1 MSAPPTANPV
11 FNADDF
17 LVQTSSGGLDETTAN
32 ARYIRKTVDDSTDY
46 SLTVRNGFWT
56 QSVDAPPDSN
66 SISLGYN
73 ADSITIGGSNAALV
87 TTIHNAT
94 TQGLLTAVNGIQ
106 TSTLS
111 STGDLSIGGSL
122 TSSGLIYANGN
133 LSMGSALINLGAP
146 SGVRNALHLGFYKGN
161 NFAAAIPFNATG
173 QNTPFYSGEY
183 TVGVWM
189 VSIQL
194 QFAVNAAVSNI
205 TLQLGSTLGGKEYG
219 SVSQLSSTTLPT
231 TVCLNTVVSL
241 TAITTIFVG
250 CISTYTGAAPSLTAA
265 FSWVVLTRIG

>member
-1 MSAPPTANPV
+1 MAAPPTSNPV

-17 LVQTSSGGLDETTAN
+17 EVQTSSGGLDETMAN

-46 SLTVRNGFWT
+46 SLTVRNGFWC
-56 QSVDAPPDSN
+56 QSVDAPPDST

-94 TQGLLTAVNGIQ
+94 TEGLLTAVNGIQ
-106 TSTLS
+106 TSTLT
-111 STGDLSIGGSL
+111 STGDLNIGGSL

-133 LSMGSALINLGAP
+133 ISMGSALINLGA
-146 SGVRNALHLGFYKGN
+146 SIGTRTALHLGFLK
-161 NFAAAIPFNATG
+161 
-173 QNTPFYSGEY
+173 QNTPAAVTFNASNLNTPLWNGEY
-183 TVGVWM
+183 TIGVWI

-194 QFAVNAAVSNI
+194 QFTVNAAVSNI
-205 TLQLGSTLGGKEYG
+205 KIQLGSTLGGSDYA
-219 SVSQLSSTTLPT
+219 SVSQLTATTLPT
-231 TVCLNTVVSL
+231 TVCLSTVISL
-241 TAITTIFVG
+241 AAIATLYVG
-250 CISTYTGAAPSLTAA
+250 AVGTYTGAAPSLTAA

>member
-1 MSAPPTANPV
+1 MSVPPTANPV

-73 ADSITIGGSNAALV
+73 ADSITV
-87 TTIHNAT
+87 
-94 TQGLLTAVNGIQ
+94 
-106 TSTLS
+106 
-111 STGDLSIGGSL
+111 GGSL

-146 SGVRNALHLGFYKGN
+146 SGLRATQCISAFIRETFLLRLYPLTPLGKTLRFTAANTLWVCGWSAFSFNSPLMRPCQTLRFSSALHSRERN
-161 NFAAAIPFNATG
+161 TG
-173 QNTPFYSGEY
+173 MSH
-183 TVGVWM
+183 
-189 VSIQL
+189 S
-194 QFAVNAAVSNI
+194 
-205 TLQLGSTLGGKEYG
+205 
-219 SVSQLSSTTLPT
+219 
-231 TVCLNTVVSL
+231 
-241 TAITTIFVG
+241 
-250 CISTYTGAAPSLTAA
+250 
-265 FSWVVLTRIG
+265 

>member
-1 MSAPPTANPV
+1 M
-11 FNADDF
+11 
-17 LVQTSSGGLDETTAN
+17 
-32 ARYIRKTVDDSTDY
+32 
-46 SLTVRNGFWT
+46 T

-66 SISLGYN
+66 LDLALGFN
-73 ADSITIGGSNAALV
+73 ADSITIGGGNPALV

-106 TSTLS
+106 TSTLA
-111 STGDLSIGGSL
+111 STGNLSIGGSL

-133 LSMGSALINLGAP
+133 ISMGSALINLGAP
-146 SGVRNALHLGFYKGN
+146 GGIKTALNLGFYKFN
-161 NFAAAIPFNATG
+161 VFASAITFNATG

-194 QFAVNAAVSNI
+194 QFTVNAAVSNI
-205 TLQLGSTLGGKEYG
+205 KIQLGSTLGGSDYG

-231 TVCLNTVVSL
+231 TVCLSTVVSL
-241 TAITTIFVG
+241 QAITTLYVG
-250 CISTYTGAAPSLTAA
+250 AISTYTGVAPSLATG
-265 FSWVVLTRIG
+265 FSYVALTRIG

>member
-17 LVQTSSGGLDETTAN
+17 LVQTSSGGLDETMAN
-32 ARYIRKTVDDSTDY
+32 SRYIRKLVDDATDY

-56 QSVDAPPDSN
+56 QSVDSPPESN
-66 SISLGYN
+66 SLSLGYN

-87 TTIHNAT
+87 TTINNAT
-94 TQGLLTAVNGIQ
+94 TEGVLNAVGGIQ
-106 TSTLS
+106 TSTLT

-133 LSMGSALINLGAP
+133 ISMGSALINLGA
-146 SGVRNALHLGFYKGN
+146 SIATRTALHLGFLK
-161 NFAAAIPFNATG
+161 
-173 QNTPFYSGEY
+173 QNTPAAVTFNASNLNTPLYSGEY

-194 QFAVNAAVSNI
+194 QFTVNAAVSNI
-205 TLQLGSTLGGKEYG
+205 KIQLGSTLGGSDYA
-219 SVSQLSSTTLPT
+219 SVSQLTATTLPT
-231 TVCLNTVVSL
+231 TVCLSTVVSL
-241 TAITTIFVG
+241 TAITTLYVG
-250 CISTYTGAAPSLTAA
+250 GIGTYTGAAPSLTTG
-265 FSWVVLTRIG
+265 FSSVVLTRIG

>member
-11 FNADDF
+11 FNSDDF
-17 LVQTSSGGLDETTAN
+17 EVQTSGGLDETTAN
-32 ARYIRKTVDDSTDY
+32 ARYIRKTVDDLSDY

-94 TQGLLTAVNGIQ
+94 TEGVLNAVGGIQ

-146 SGVRNALHLGFYKGN
+146 SAVRTALHLGFGHGTGYSS
-161 NFAAAIPFNATG
+161 AITLAATG
-173 QNTPFYSGEY
+173 QNTPLWSGEY
-183 TVGVWM
+183 TIGVWI
-189 VSIQL
+189 VVV
-194 QFAVNAAVSNI
+194 QFHFIVNTSVSNI
-205 TLQLGSTLGGKEYG
+205 TIQLGSTLGGSDYG
-219 SVSQLSSTTLPT
+219 LVSQQMNTALPT
-231 TVCLNTVVSL
+231 TVSLNTVVSL
-241 TAITTIFVG
+241 AAVTNLYVG
-250 CISTYTGAAPSLTAA
+250 AVPTYTGAAPSLSQ
-265 FSWVVLTRIG
+265 FYSWVILNRIG